1 MTGTTQIPPGGH
13 REVDDSASTF
23 SFIGIAAAI
32 ILAFLM
38 FLARSNGIVMAIL
51 GLFFIGALAVAA
63 WSIREMRR
71 WNPIEV
77 VFSEW
82 PLTLGSSQQL
92 HVHRVAK
99 TSVPDGT
106 IAITGEL
113 TCTEKAIYKV
123 GTETRT
129 DTATPALL
137 PVSGMGPLTQ
147 GRFDGTI
154 ELTVPLDRGAPT
166 MDLTHNE
173 ITWELKLELTN
184 PNGADKR
191 MSFRIPVVAELARPH
206 QNIQDAPPEASR

>member
-1 MTGTTQIPPGGH
+1 MTGTTNIPPGGH
-13 REVDDSASTF
+13 REVDDTASTF

-38 FLARSNGIVMAIL
+38 FLARSNGIVLAIL
-51 GLFFIGALAVAA
+51 GLLLIAALAIAA

-77 VFSEW
+77 VFGEW

-92 HVHRVAK
+92 HVHRTAK
-99 TSVPDGT
+99 TPVPDGT
-106 IAITGEL
+106 IALTGEL
-113 TCTEKAIYKV
+113 TCTERVTYQV

-129 DTATPALL
+129 DTATPAVL

-147 GRFDGTI
+147 GRFDGTV
-154 ELTVPLDRGAPT
+154 ELTIPLDRGAPT
-166 MDLTHNE
+166 LELNNNQ
-173 ITWELKLELTN
+173 ITWKLKLELTN
-184 PNGADKR
+184 PNGADKS

-206 QNIQDAPPEASR
+206 QNIQDAPPEAGR